1 MEDKLIKKYKTE
13 LEGWGFSF
21 SSTKSPREFSPN
33 IPTKKGV
40 KEIPAFKGTVEA
52 LNALSLYD
60 RTKVRL

>member
-1 MEDKLIKKYKTE
+1 MIKKYSKE

-33 IPTKKGV
+33 LPTEKGV
-40 KEIPAFKGTVEA
+40 KEIPGFEGTMDA